1 MIIAQLAEKE
11 LSKMMCSNVAGVVV
25 PVFKELSFSKFSIQ
39 QMRF

>member
-1 MIIAQLAEKE
+1 MLFAQMADKE
-11 LSKMMCSNVAGVVV
+11 LSILMCSNVVGVVV